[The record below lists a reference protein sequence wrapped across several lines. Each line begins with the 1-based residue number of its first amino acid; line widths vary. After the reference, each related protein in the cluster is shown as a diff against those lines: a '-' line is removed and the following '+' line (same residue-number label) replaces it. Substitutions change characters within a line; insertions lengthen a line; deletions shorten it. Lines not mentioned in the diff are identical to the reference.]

1 LVSLEQIKLLES
13 KVIKALEY
21 VDQVT
26 EENTRLREKLETYQ
40 KQIDGLEV
48 VVQHFKEDQGR
59 IEEGIVSALN
69 RLNRFESD
77 IEKSL
82 APEKFREDF
91 IPEKAVQ
98 PDAKEMPNPHEGKEE
113 GNTQHDVSHDT
124 SPVITGEK
132 TEDVSI
138 LNPGTDDL
146 PGNEETSDEA
156 LNPGELDI
164 F

>member
-1 LVSLEQIKLLES
+1 LISLEQIKLLES

-21 VDQVT
+21 IDQLT
-26 EENTRLREKLETYQ
+26 EENVRLREKLETYQ

-69 RLNRFESD
+69 RLNRFEAD

-82 APEKFREDF
+82 ALEKIREDP
-91 IPEKAVQ
+91 IPGKAAQ
-98 PDAKEMPNPHEGKEE
+98 SNAKDTPKLHEGKED
-113 GNTQHDVSHDT
+113 GDGQHGVSHD
-124 SPVITGEK
+124 SSSVITEEK
-132 TEDVSI
+132 TEDVPI
-138 LNPGTDDL
+138 LKSGTDGL
-146 PGNEETSDEA
+146 SGNEETSDEA